1 MIDDKYSN
9 ERDQTGDIKE
19 DDLESEESGTDER
32 EKIENTKKLKRI
44 FTQQNKENDDLVILI
59 WIWRQIWWKH

>member
-19 DDLESEESGTDER
+19 DDLESEESETD
-32 EKIENTKKLKRI
+32 
-44 FTQQNKENDDLVILI
+44 
-59 WIWRQIWWKH
+59 